1 MLKNRWKLSGAGLL
15 LCAAALILPGGTAR
29 AQPAVSPFIVDVWT
43 SREGLPENAVI
54 SVIQTRDGYLWLGTL
69 NGLVRFDGNRFTVFN
84 EFNTPGLTS
93 DRVVYLFEDS
103 RTNLWLGWTPP
114 EWLWCRTAKSGISIS
129 AAPDMKA
136 GWFRPVKMPPGR
148 YGFTPQTP
156 IWAAIRTENC
166 KR

>member
-1 MLKNRWKLSGAGLL
+1 MAFIFP
-15 LCAAALILPGGTAR
+15 AGTAR
-29 AQPAVSPFIVDVWT
+29 AQPADSPFIVDVWT

-103 RTNLWLGWTPP
+103 RTNLWLGLDTAG
-114 EWLWCRTAKSGISIS
+114 WLWCRTANQKFQSGPHR
-129 AAPDMKA
+129 A
-136 GWFRPVKMPPGR
+136 
-148 YGFTPQTP
+148 
-156 IWAAIRTENC
+156 
-166 KR
+166 